1 MGASSVEVYR
11 TVDLRLLVDMNWIL
25 VAKRVHYLLR
35 LSRLQVFADCDLLLN
50 VWSHGVCS
58 RLVA

>member
-25 VAKRVHYLLR
+25 VSKKVHYLLR
-35 LSRLQVFADCDLLLN
+35 LSRL
-50 VWSHGVCS
+50 
-58 RLVA
+58 